1 MTFRPSRV
9 LPVAAAAGLLLAGA
23 CPAEPV
29 APVDCDPPCDTSYQE
44 CRAGACANVCPAP
57 CGAGRRCDFATRRCV
72 ADASDA
78 GEEYTGCPWP
88 DRDGDFLPD
97 FMEGEDDADGDTIP
111 NAGDLD
117 ADGDTVYDRQE
128 AGDEVCG
135 TDPLDTDDDTVPDF
149 LDTDSDDDGFPDA
162 EEAGDDRL
170 ETRPRD
176 TDDWGVPDLR
186 DTDSDNDGLNDAQER
201 ALGTDR
207 RVVDTDG
214 DTWTDLEEWGAGTDP
229 LDPDDG
235 VPEGT
240 WVERVPYNSTS
251 VRRELTFTVDFK
263 DVDLVLALGCSREA
277 ASALAELA
285 AGFATE
291 VAPRIAGRL
300 PRATVGTLAF
310 GDGPRLAAKL
320 GAPVGRLAA
329 NAADPAAWPAGPG
342 TVPECGDGESAALL
356 GEALAQAADGR
367 PLPGTP
373 APPAC
378 PGGRFGLTCL
388 RPGALPLAVVLADR
402 VSPRPGSAGAPPG
415 ARSPVDARSLFVEGL
430 GGRIVPVQVGAVD
443 AAEPEFRDLAFSL
456 GSLGPGGVPVVFRAR
471 AGEVAATVAEA
482 VEAAARRMRYDVTLA
497 AVDLPD
503 DPPPADPAQ
512 DVDAAQFVTYVD
524 AYRYSAA
531 PGFSSADSVALVG
544 TDTFFG
550 ALRGVAVSYRVYFRN
565 GTLQAALDGRRYR
578 ARLVG
583 RTAEGLELARWE
595 IVFLVAARTGDVDDG
610 R

>member
-1 MTFRPSRV
+1 MPA
-9 LPVAAAAGLLLAGA
+9 AAAAGLLLAVSCTA
-23 CPAEPV
+23 RPV
-29 APVDCDPPCDTSYQE
+29 ATGDCEPPCDASYQE
-44 CRAGACANVCPAP
+44 CRAGGCVNVCPAP
-57 CGAGRRCDFATRRCV
+57 CGPGRRCDFATRRCV
-72 ADASDA
+72 PVAADA

-97 FMEGEDDADGDTIP
+97 FMEGEGDADDDTIP
-111 NAGDLD
+111 NADDPD
-117 ADGDTVYDRQE
+117 ADGDAVWDREE
-128 AGDEVCG
+128 AGDQVCG

-162 EEAGDDRL
+162 EEAGDDRP

-207 RVVDTDG
+207 RAVDTDG
-214 DTWTDLEEWGAGTDP
+214 DTASDLEEWGAGTDP
-229 LDPDDG
+229 LDRDEV
-235 VPEGT
+235 VPVDT

-263 DVDLVLALGCSREA
+263 DVDLVLVLGCSRETG
-277 ASALAELA
+277 SALGELA
-285 AGFATE
+285 AGFAVE
-291 VAPRIAGRL
+291 VAPRIAGRFS
-300 PRATVGTLAF
+300 RATVGAIAF
-310 GDGPRLAAKL
+310 GDGPRLAAKF

-329 NAADPAAWPAGPG
+329 NTADATGWPGGSETLPD
-342 TVPECGDGESAALL
+342 CGDGESAALL

-378 PGGRFGLTCL
+378 PAGRLGLTCL
-388 RPGALPLAVVLADR
+388 RPGALPLAVLITDR
-402 VSPRPGSAGAPPG
+402 VSPRPGSAAAPPG
-415 ARSPVDARSLFVEGL
+415 ARSTAEARSLFVEGL
-430 GGRIVPVQVGAVD
+430 GGRIVPVQVGAID
-443 AAEPEFRDLAFSL
+443 AAEPEFRDLAFAL

-512 DVDAAQFVTYVD
+512 DVDAAQFVTYID
-524 AYRYSAA
+524 AYRHGAA
-531 PGFSSADSVALVG
+531 PGFSSTDSVALVG
-544 TDTFFG
+544 NDTFFG

-565 GTLQAALDGRRYR
+565 GSLPAALDGRRYR

-595 IVFLVAARTGDVDDG
+595 VVFLVPARTGDVDDG

>member
-1 MTFRPSRV
+1 MTLRPSRFV
-9 LPVAAAAGLLLAGA
+9 LAAAAGGLLSLAG
-23 CPAEPV
+23 CPAQPV
-29 APVDCDPPCDTSYQE
+29 VPDECSPPCDPSYQV

-57 CGAGRRCDFATRRCV
+57 CGAGRHCDFDSGRCV
-72 ADASDA
+72 SDRPDA

-97 FMEGEDDADGDTIP
+97 FMEGENDPDGDTI
-111 NAGDLD
+111 ASADDSD

-162 EEAGDDRL
+162 EEAGDDRP

-201 ALGTDR
+201 ASGSDR
-207 RVVDTDG
+207 RTEDSDG
-214 DTWTDLEEWGAGTDP
+214 DTWTDLEEWGAGTNP
-229 LDPDDG
+229 LDPSEG
-235 VPEGT
+235 VPPEV
-240 WVERVPYNSTS
+240 WVERVPFDSTS

-263 DVDLVLALGCSREA
+263 DVDLVLALGCSRDA
-277 ASALAELA
+277 APALAELA

-291 VAPRIAGRL
+291 VAPRITARF
-300 PRATVGTLAF
+300 PRATVGTVAF

-320 GAPVGRLAA
+320 GAPVGRVAP
-329 NAADPAAWPAGPG
+329 NAADPAAWSPAPG
-342 TVPECGDGESAALL
+342 TLPDCSDGESAALL
-356 GEALAQAADGR
+356 GEALAEAADGR

-378 PGGRFGLTCL
+378 PEGRVGLTCL
-388 RPGALPLAVVLADR
+388 RPGALPLAILLADR
-402 VSPRPGSAGAPPG
+402 VSPRPGTAAAPPG
-415 ARSPVDARSLFVEGL
+415 SRSIGDARSLFVEGL
-430 GGRIVPVQVGAVD
+430 GGRIVPVQVGPND

-456 GSLGPGGVPVVFRAR
+456 DAVGPGGLPIVFRAR
-471 AGEVAATVAEA
+471 DGEVPARVAEA
-482 VEAAARRMRYDVTLA
+482 IEAAARRMRYDVTLA

-503 DPPPADPAQ
+503 EPPPADPSQ
-512 DVDAAQFVTYVD
+512 DIDAAQFVTYID

-550 ALRGVAVSYRVYFRN
+550 ALRGVEVAYRVYFRN
-565 GTLQAALDGRRYR
+565 GSLRAALDGRRYR

-583 RTAEGLELARWE
+583 RTAEGLELASWE
-595 IVFLVAARTGDVDDG
+595 VVFLVAARTGDVDDG